1 MIFDLLLRKISFR
14 LFPFL
19 FLLYLFSY
27 LDRINISFAGAPMCK
42 ELGYDPATFGFGGG
56 IFFISYFLFGIP
68 SNLALEKFG
77 ARKWISI
84 IMVIWGIISVLM
96 AFVAGT
102 NLFFVLRF
110 LLGAAEAGFFP
121 GIILYLTYWFP
132 KAQRGMA
139 VAKFMTA
146 VPAAGFSGAII
157 ANQVF
162 SRTEGLLGLAAW
174 KWLFIITGFPSIV
187 LGICALFVLCDK
199 PQDAAWLS
207 AAEKEL
213 LASNLDADAPDTQAK
228 LPGDSPISKLNALK
242 SGHVWLFALLYF
254 CITLPMYGYTLWL
267 PQIISG
273 STHQDD
279 AKNALLTAIPYT
291 FQALG
296 MVLIAGSSDK
306 RGERRFH
313 FAFAMGIAAIG
324 LFICAASLQ
333 NGFLTMIALC
343 IAAFGIWG
351 SVGPFW
357 AMPTNYLSPIASAG
371 GIALI
376 NSVGNLGGFVG
387 PYVVGTIKEHSASFT
402 TSIIFLACPLVF
414 AALLSCSLPLKAKS
428 I

>member
-1 MIFDLLLRKISFR
+1 
-14 LFPFL
+14 
-19 FLLYLFSY
+19 
-27 LDRINISFAGAPMCK
+27 MCK

-56 IFFISYFLFGIP
+56 VFFLSYFLFGIP
-68 SNLALEKFG
+68 SNLALEKVG

-84 IMVIWGIISVLM
+84 IMVIWGFISVFM
-96 AFVAGT
+96 AFVAGSQ
-102 NLFFVLRF
+102 LFFVMRF

-174 KWLFIITGFPSIV
+174 KWLFIITGFPSII
-187 LGICALFVLCDK
+187 LGLAALFVLCDK
-199 PQDAAWLS
+199 PQDATWLS
-207 AAEKEL
+207 AEEKQL
-213 LASNLDADAPDTQAK
+213 LASNLANDANVTSH
-228 LPGDSPISKLNALK
+228 SPVSKLNALR
-242 SGHVWLFALLYF
+242 SGRVWLFALLYF

-273 STHQDD
+273 STHEDD

-306 RGERRFH
+306 RAERRYH
-313 FAFAMGIAAIG
+313 FAFAMGIAALG
-324 LFICAASLQ
+324 LFICAAFLQ
-333 NGFLTMIALC
+333 NGLMTMAALC
-343 IAAFGIWG
+343 LAAFGIWG

-376 NSVGNLGGFVG
+376 NSVGNLGGFAG
-387 PYVVGTIKEHSASFT
+387 PYIVGNIKEHSTSFST
-402 TSIIFLACPLVF
+402 ALIFLACPLVF
-414 AALLSCSLPLKAKS
+414 AALLICFLSFKTETSA
-428 I
+428 

>member
-1 MIFDLLLRKISFR
+1 MLFDLLLRKISFR

-42 ELGYDPATFGFGGG
+42 ELGYDPQTFGFGGG

-68 SNLALEKFG
+68 SNLALEKVG

-102 NLFFVLRF
+102 QLFFVLRF

-132 KAQRGMA
+132 KAQRGLA

-174 KWLFIITGFPSIV
+174 KWLFVITGFPSIL
-187 LGICALFVLCDK
+187 LGLAALFVLCDK
-199 PQDAAWLS
+199 PQDATWLS
-207 AAEKEL
+207 ADEKQL
-213 LASNLDADAPDTQAK
+213 LATNLGNESSTAGGAS
-228 LPGDSPISKLNALK
+228 LSKLNALK
-242 SGHVWLFALLYF
+242 SAPVWLFALLYF
-254 CITLPMYGYTLWL
+254 CITLPMYGFTLWL
-267 PQIISG
+267 PQIISN
-273 STHQDD
+273 STHADN
-279 AKNALLTAIPYT
+279 ARNALLTAIPYT
-291 FQALG
+291 FQAIG

-306 RGERRFH
+306 HGERHYH
-313 FAFAMGIAAIG
+313 FAFATGIAAIG
-324 LFICAASLQ
+324 LFLCAAFLQ
-333 NGFLTMIALC
+333 NGVLAMAALC

-357 AMPTNYLSPIASAG
+357 AIPTNYLAPSTSAG

-376 NSVGNLGGFVG
+376 NSVGNLGGFAG
-387 PYVVGTIKEHSASFT
+387 PYIVGAIKEHSASFS
-402 TSIIFLACPLVF
+402 TSLIFLACPLII
-414 AALLSCSLPLKAKS
+414 AAILICCIKMHSATKPS